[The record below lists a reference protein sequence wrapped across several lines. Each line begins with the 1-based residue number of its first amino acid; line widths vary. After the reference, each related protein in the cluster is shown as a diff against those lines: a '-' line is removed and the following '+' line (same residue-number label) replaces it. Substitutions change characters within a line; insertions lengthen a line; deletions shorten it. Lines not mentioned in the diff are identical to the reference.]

1 MYHYK
6 RFKLLAML
14 LIAGMAQHISA
25 QPVDEIIAKHIT
37 AMGGADKL
45 SKLKS
50 VAITASM
57 QVMNME
63 LPVKITIVQNKGFR
77 TETTVEGLT
86 IIQATDGV
94 KGWMINPMAGDGKAI
109 ELPQEAVQQ
118 YATQTDL
125 TGLYNYKAKGYV
137 ATLEGEQDLEGA
149 KVYKVNITL
158 KSGVKQENYI
168 SKDTYYILKV
178 VATVSANGQLITTEN
193 IQSNFKQVDG
203 ITFPFTSE
211 LTTTAMPGA
220 KVVNQLESVV
230 VNSNI
235 DESIFLMPK

>member
-14 LIAGMAQHISA
+14 LIAGTAQHISA
-25 QPVDEIIAKHIT
+25 QSVDEIIAKHIT